1 MTKLTIENVYY
12 RYKNGDRDVL
22 NGVSCEFES
31 GKLTA
36 IVGPSGSGKTTLL
49 SIMAGLD
56 TPTSGNVWIDE
67 DPLAKLD
74 LDQYRRERI
83 SMIFQAFHLFP
94 LLTVLEN
101 VCYPMEMIGISR
113 EQAEIRAKELLE
125 SVQISEDKHRRYP
138 ANLSGGEQQRV
149 AIARALST
157 GTQVLLADEPT
168 GNLDVANG
176 KAVMNILHKLAYEKG
191 YCVIVV
197 THNMEIAKSSD
208 RVFQMSDG
216 ILRIDHSSNR
226 QSQIGKMWWRRTQRQ
241 TKLGEIKKCDK
252 EKHV

>member
-1 MTKLTIENVYY
+1 MLEIQNVSY

-22 NGVSCEFES
+22 KSVSAMFGNG
-31 GKLTA
+31 KIYA

-56 TPTSGNVWIDE
+56 KPTSGKVFVENE
-67 DPLAKLD
+67 DIFKLD

-94 LLTVLEN
+94 LLTAQEN
-101 VCYPMEMIGISR
+101 TCYPMESNGVSR
-113 EQAEIRAKELLE
+113 KEALPRAKQLLN
-125 SVQISEDKHRRYP
+125 SVGIDDSKHKRYP

-157 GTQVLLADEPT
+157 GSKVILADEPT

-176 KAVMNILHKLAYEKG
+176 DAVIAILRKLAHEEG

-197 THNMEIAKSSD
+197 THNMEIAAASD
-208 RVFQMSDG
+208 VVFRMSDG
-216 ILRIDHSSNR
+216 VISA
-226 QSQIGKMWWRRTQRQ
+226 
-241 TKLGEIKKCDK
+241 
-252 EKHV
+252 